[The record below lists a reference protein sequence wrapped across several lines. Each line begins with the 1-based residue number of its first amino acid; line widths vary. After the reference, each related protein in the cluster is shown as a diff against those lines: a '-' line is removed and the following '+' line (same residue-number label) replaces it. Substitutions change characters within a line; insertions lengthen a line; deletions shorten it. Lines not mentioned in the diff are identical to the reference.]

1 MFISYFYKR
10 IQRTFNLIQVI
21 STWEGGGLISN
32 NILISIQITV
42 TVFIQINSPIK
53 TRNSPS
59 RYLLVQSQQCKHQN
73 NVWNLF
79 KVYNKDTRT
88 TSLALFIDVILMSL
102 LLTLND
108 FIHCYGSSID
118 DFEQAN
124 TVGATQGSL
133 KSARISLISCFI
145 NRIFWS

>member
-1 MFISYFYKR
+1 MLSYYLLFEICLFALLTTKSWLWGSVFINYFYKR

-21 STWEGGGLISN
+21 STCEGGSLISN

-73 NVWNLF
+73 SVWNLF

-88 TSLALFIDVILMSL
+88 TSLTLFIDVILMSL
-102 LLTLND
+102 LLTLNR
-108 FIHCYGSSID
+108 FH
-118 DFEQAN
+118 
-124 TVGATQGSL
+124 TL
-133 KSARISLISCFI
+133 L
-145 NRIFWS
+145 W